1 MSTYDQGHGGN
12 SPHRSL
18 LSAAVLQ
25 AVQDLDDKD
34 ETVKWEANE
43 FFLAERGGWA
53 DMRRFF
59 FGALGLDE
67 ARVLT
72 ALGSKLT
79 APERPSRRWL
89 AEDLFKV
96 LPMVPFTVRAM
107 MNLTQMGYTQVRGRL
122 QTLEEHGLVMRTG
135 RGEFCR
141 ADYVPPSVPPPV
153 PPTVKRRYL
162 TYSEVRQ
169 IIHGLLAKPHS
180 FKDLIIATNGDVSD
194 STIRDVLRNGLL
206 TFELS
211 RSDAGHYLLSGAEVP
226 EVAVLE
232 AASTT

>member
-18 LSAAVLQ
+18 LSAVVLQ

-53 DMRRFF
+53 DMRKFY

-96 LPMVPFTVRAM
+96 LPMVPFTVKEVLR
-107 MNLTQMGYTQVRGRL
+107 LTQMGYTQVRGRL
-122 QTLEEHGLVMRTG
+122 ETLEHQGLVLRIG

-141 ADYVPPSVPPPV
+141 TSHLPPPSSPSS
-153 PPTVKRRYL
+153 PTVKRSHL
-162 TYSEVRQ
+162 TYAEVRK

-180 FKDLIIATNGDVSD
+180 FKDLIIATNGDVGD
-194 STIRDVLRNGLL
+194 SKIRDVLRNGLL

-211 RSDAGHYLLSGAEVP
+211 RSDDGRYLLSGASRPQTPVFALVP
-226 EVAVLE
+226 
-232 AASTT
+232 TT